1 MTYKIETK
9 MIYMMKIGYR
19 PIINYIYSLKLTAK
33 GNCSLKNTTDRTI
46 IMNTPN
52 SFTQQIRYGKNS

>member
-1 MTYKIETK
+1 
-9 MIYMMKIGYR
+9 MIYMKNGYR

-33 GNCSLKNTTDRTI
+33 GNLNYSLKDTTDRTF

-52 SFTQQIRYGKNS
+52 SFA